1 MKSKRTRWAEKN
13 KNYMSDQA
21 FADLKQALEDAL
33 AFEREDRR
41 DLNVM
46 RIRGSR
52 QHNASRQILNRY
64 LNPRRRF

>member
-33 AFEREDRR
+33 AFEREERR
-41 DLNVM
+41 DLNVTQ
-46 RIRGSR
+46 IQASC
-52 QHNASRQILNRY
+52 HPNASRQILNRY